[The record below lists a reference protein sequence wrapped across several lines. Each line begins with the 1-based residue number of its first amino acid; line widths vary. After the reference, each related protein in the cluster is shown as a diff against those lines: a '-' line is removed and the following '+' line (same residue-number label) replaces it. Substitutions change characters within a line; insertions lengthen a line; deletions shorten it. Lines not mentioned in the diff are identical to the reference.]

1 MANMGAGKGADY
13 TGLVGRNS
21 LTTQHQELFQSYVPG
36 MPSGSM
42 IVNPH
47 STSSHQKNAFSPATY
62 DLKNDKFAPRS
73 LAYASAKMSGTFSD
87 SAGGGSYCGSPPR
100 ARDKFIP
107 KQEHGDIK
115 GSWFD
120 HKKPTP
126 TPTQKLHNVNDRVFL
141 RGDPWESH

>member
-47 STSSHQKNAFSPATY
+47 VRVPGLKLARRLRPA
-62 DLKNDKFAPRS
+62 LGHRGF
-73 LAYASAKMSGTFSD
+73 LGSD
-87 SAGGGSYCGSPPR
+87 
-100 ARDKFIP
+100 RDDTVVGFIVIP
-107 KQEHGDIK
+107 Q
-115 GSWFD
+115 SW
-120 HKKPTP
+120 
-126 TPTQKLHNVNDRVFL
+126 V
-141 RGDPWESH
+141 

>member
-1 MANMGAGKGADY
+1 
-13 TGLVGRNS
+13 
-21 LTTQHQELFQSYVPG
+21 
-36 MPSGSM
+36 
-42 IVNPH
+42 
-47 STSSHQKNAFSPATY
+47 
-62 DLKNDKFAPRS
+62 
-73 LAYASAKMSGTFSD
+73 MSGTFSD

-141 RGDPWESH
+141 RGDPWVRVRPTRSGVAIASPAIVLDSSC